1 MKDTETQ
8 VQANPYPIRLPKD
21 LKAKIEEAAK
31 RHSRSLNAEMVLRL
45 ESALNNLDTKE
56 HDYLAQS
63 QVQAL
68 IDQAIDAFTQKLN
81 KAGIK
86 LSD

>member
-1 MKDTETQ
+1 MKDTEPQT
-8 VQANPYPIRLPKD
+8 QANPYPIRLPKA
-21 LKAKIEEAAK
+21 LKAKIEESAK

-45 ESALNNLDTKE
+45 ESTFNNLDTKE
-56 HDYLAQS
+56 HDYLTQS

-68 IDQAIDAFTQKLN
+68 IDQALDDITQRLK
-81 KAGIK
+81 KAGIP

>member
-1 MKDTETQ
+1 MKEKEYP
-8 VQANPYPIRLPKD
+8 QANPYPIRLPKD
-21 LKAKIEEAAK
+21 LKAKIEESAT
-31 RHSRSLNAEMVLRL
+31 RNSRSLNAEMVLRL
-45 ESALNNLDTKE
+45 ESTFNDTVTGNAN
-56 HDYLAQS
+56 YLTQS

-86 LSD
+86 LND

>member
-1 MKDTETQ
+1 MKEKDYP
-8 VQANPYPIRLPKD
+8 QANPYPIRLPKD

-31 RHSRSLNAEMVLRL
+31 LHGRSLNAEMVLRL
-45 ESALNNLDTKE
+45 DSTFNKPDTEE
-56 HDYLAQS
+56 HDYLTQS

-68 IDQAIDAFTQKLN
+68 IEQALDAFTHRLK
-81 KAGIK
+81 KAGIQ

>member
-1 MKDTETQ
+1 MKEKDYP
-8 VQANPYPIRLPKD
+8 QANPYPIRLPKD

-45 ESALNNLDTKE
+45 ESTFNNLDTKE
-56 HDYLAQS
+56 HDYLTQS

-68 IDQAIDAFTQKLN
+68 IDQALDDITQRLK
-81 KAGIK
+81 KAGIP